1 MICPLVSYSTPW
13 IADLSTP
20 DVRSYKE
27 QFDSLPQSNS
37 ALTIY
42 VVYNK
47 TRRFS
52 YLACVSCHTDVVS
65 KCHPLSGGGH
75 VYTVVCHMTGV
86 DGASRPLPLPL
97 PAVSTVS
104 RAEHS
109 GWLTGSVLP
118 VTSAVTPGRCHQ
130 DTNTIG
136 LSTYSSTW
144 WNVQGAWFN
153 AVSILQ

>member
-1 MICPLVSYSTPW
+1 MICPLLSYSTPW
-13 IADLSTP
+13 IVDLSTP

-42 VVYNK
+42 EVYNK

-109 GWLTGSVLP
+109 GWLTGQCCLSP
-118 VTSAVTPGRCHQ
+118 VQWHEVAVKRIQTPLDCPHIGQPGETSRVFGSMHCP
-130 DTNTIG
+130 
-136 LSTYSSTW
+136 Y
-144 WNVQGAWFN
+144 
-153 AVSILQ
+153 